1 MLSNIRTNT
10 KKLEKKNYVCL
21 FVKQDREKPHGGA
34 HEKSYDV
41 ESTNIGKTRSE
52 TGETTV
58 CAISQ
63 GDPEGI

>member
-21 FVKQDREKPHGGA
+21 FVKQDREKPHGGLYV
-34 HEKSYDV
+34 KTYKV

-52 TGETTV
+52 NSETAV
-58 CAISQ
+58 CAIS
-63 GDPEGI
+63 